1 MHPHFTQECG
11 IPPVQPDIALCTE
24 DLHRIIEREV
34 GNQLGGSDHRP
45 VYLTIAAKTVSAP
58 VLPRWNY
65 KKANWLLYHHPHKC
79 IDQKYS
85 HLMIGI
91 SIKSLVNSPDVF
103 YKQQKKPFQRGARKE
118 YKPYWNNDLD
128 KLHNELNTAR
138 DVAES
143 EPTSENNT
151 ALKQVNAKFIRAR
164 NDARRKSWIS
174 KTADLNMEKDGKKLW
189 RLTKQPQ

>member
-1 MHPHFTQECG
+1 MRPCQT
-11 IPPVQPDIALCTE
+11 V
-24 DLHRIIEREV
+24 HRIIEREV

-45 VYLTIAAKTVSAP
+45 VYLTIAVQTVSVP

-65 KKANWLLYHHPHKC
+65 KKANWLLYHHRTSVLTKNIHIYDRDINKVVSEFTRC
-79 IDQKYS
+79 ILQAAKEA
-85 HLMIGI
+85 IP
-91 SIKSLVNSPDVF
+91 K
-103 YKQQKKPFQRGARKE
+103 GARKE
-118 YKPYWNNDLD
+118 YKPYLNNDLD

-174 KTADLNMEKDGKKLW
+174 KTADLNMEKDGNKLW
-189 RLTKQPQ
+189 RLT

>member
-1 MHPHFTQECG
+1 M
-11 IPPVQPDIALCTE
+11 
-24 DLHRIIEREV
+24 

-65 KKANWLLYHHPHKC
+65 KKANWLLYHHRTRVLTKNIHIYDRDINKVVSEFTRC
-79 IDQKYS
+79 ILQAAKEA
-85 HLMIGI
+85 IP
-91 SIKSLVNSPDVF
+91 K
-103 YKQQKKPFQRGARKE
+103 GARKE

-174 KTADLNMEKDGKKLW
+174 KTADLNMEKDGNKLW
-189 RLTKQPQ
+189 RLTKQLMRARDIPRSH

>member
-1 MHPHFTQECG
+1 MTKNIHIYDRDINKAVSEFTRCILQ
-11 IPPVQPDIALCTE
+11 
-24 DLHRIIEREV
+24 
-34 GNQLGGSDHRP
+34 
-45 VYLTIAAKTVSAP
+45 AAKEAIP
-58 VLPRWNY
+58 
-65 KKANWLLYHHPHKC
+65 K
-79 IDQKYS
+79 
-85 HLMIGI
+85 
-91 SIKSLVNSPDVF
+91 
-103 YKQQKKPFQRGARKE
+103 GARKE
-118 YKPYWNNDLD
+118 YKPYGNNDLD

-189 RLTKQPQ
+189 RLTKQLNDEGSRYSKITLIQDDTLIYGKTAANLFADTYQQASNIQVTTQRNPITTKNHKRT